1 MQQVEDL
8 QSSTQDKHH
17 KCGRLH
23 TWLNKMLRA
32 VYPADLWNV
41 IISNNFKVDYIFDTR
56 SWEISPVFHLVAEG
70 GRVFIKRL
78 SKGIFVVSDFT
89 LTVVRL

>member
-1 MQQVEDL
+1 MQQVQDL

-17 KCGRLH
+17 KKCGRLH

-41 IISNNFKVDYIFDTR
+41 IISNHFKVDYIFWYTFRGNDQ
-56 SWEISPVFHLVAEG
+56 VFLVAEG
-70 GRVFIKRL
+70 GTVFMRL
-78 SKGIFVVSDFT
+78 LEGIVLVSNE
-89 LTVVRL
+89 LTVIRL

>member
-1 MQQVEDL
+1 MQQVQDL

-17 KCGRLH
+17 KKCGRLH

-41 IISNNFKVDYIFDTR
+41 IISNNFKVDYI
-56 SWEISPVFHLVAEG
+56 
-70 GRVFIKRL
+70 
-78 SKGIFVVSDFT
+78 SDIPSGEMIQYF
-89 LTVVRL
+89 